1 MPDTIPHFPEQQL
14 RRYRAISISLAAFA
28 FCIGGAA
35 LLGWILDNEYLK
47 RIHPSLVTMKA
58 NTAVCLMLVAASC
71 FLINDR
77 SQSPGKR
84 IVRQIFAAL
93 VALVGL
99 ITLSE
104 HVVGWNTG
112 LDQLLFHE
120 SNQEAGQSF
129 PGRMGVAASLNFF
142 FLGLAL
148 SFLDAR
154 SKRWF

>member
-1 MPDTIPHFPEQQL
+1 
-14 RRYRAISISLAAFA
+14 
-28 FCIGGAA
+28 

-77 SQSPGKR
+77 SLSPGKR
-84 IVRQIFAAL
+84 VVSKLFAAI

-99 ITLSE
+99 VTLSE
-104 HVVGWNTG
+104 HVFGWNTG

-120 SNQEAGQSF
+120 TLQEAGLSF

-142 FLGLAL
+142 FLGVAL

-154 SKRWF
+154 TKRWFRVSTVAVVLVVTVTLLVFLYYF